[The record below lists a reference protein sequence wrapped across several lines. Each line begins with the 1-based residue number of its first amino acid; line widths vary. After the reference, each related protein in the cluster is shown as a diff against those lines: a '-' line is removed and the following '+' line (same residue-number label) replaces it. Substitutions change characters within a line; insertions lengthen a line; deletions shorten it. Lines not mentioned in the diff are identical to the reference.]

1 MNGSERI
8 LSRIRTDCD
17 ESVRKIETHAQ
28 HEHDRII
35 ADAQHRA
42 DTQAAAVAEKTAQKR
57 AQLETSSQSRA
68 QLARRNALLK
78 QRRKEID
85 TTVEELEAYLL
96 GLGDNEYFEAIYRL
110 AAKLR
115 GKSGELFLSKK
126 DLKRLPENFTK
137 RMAAARRGRFRQP
150 NACGHHRRLHPQMRR
165 RGRKYGICRH
175 YQRRT
180 RRNRRSDQSRAVR
193 AVRGIYGFI
202 I

>member
-85 TTVEELEAYLL
+85 TTVDELEAYLL

-115 GKSGELFLSKK
+115 GKSGEMFLSKK
-126 DLKRLPENFTK
+126 DLKRLPKNFTG
-137 RMAAARRGRFRQP
+137 RMAAAGVDASVSQTP
-150 NACGHHRRLHPQMRR
+150 ADITG
-165 RGRKYGICRH
+165 
-175 YQRRT
+175 
-180 RRNRRSDQSRAVR
+180 
-193 AVRGIYGFI
+193 GFI
-202 I
+202 LKCGDVEENMEFAAIISAGRDEIEDLINRELFAR

>member
-115 GKSGELFLSKK
+115 GKSGEIFLNKK

-137 RMAAARRGRFRQP
+137 RMAAAGVDASVSQTP
-150 NACGHHRRLHPQMRR
+150 ADITG
-165 RGRKYGICRH
+165 
-175 YQRRT
+175 
-180 RRNRRSDQSRAVR
+180 
-193 AVRGIYGFI
+193 GFI
-202 I
+202 LKSGDVEENMEFAAIISAGRDEIEDLINRELFAR

>member
-115 GKSGELFLSKK
+115 GKRGELFLSKK

-137 RMAAARRGRFRQP
+137 RMAAAGVDASVSQTP
-150 NACGHHRRLHPQMRR
+150 ADITG
-165 RGRKYGICRH
+165 
-175 YQRRT
+175 
-180 RRNRRSDQSRAVR
+180 
-193 AVRGIYGFI
+193 GFI
-202 I
+202 LKCGDVEENMEFAAIISAGRDEIEDLINRELFAR

>member
-96 GLGDNEYFEAIYRL
+96 GLGDNEYFEALYRL

-115 GKSGELFLSKK
+115 GKSGEIFLSKK

-137 RMAAARRGRFRQP
+137 RMAAAGVDASVSQTP
-150 NACGHHRRLHPQMRR
+150 ADITG
-165 RGRKYGICRH
+165 
-175 YQRRT
+175 
-180 RRNRRSDQSRAVR
+180 
-193 AVRGIYGFI
+193 GFI
-202 I
+202 LKCGDVEENMEFAAIISSKRDEIEDLINRELFAR

>member
-85 TTVEELEAYLL
+85 TTVDGLEAYLL

-137 RMAAARRGRFRQP
+137 RMAAAGVDASVSQTP
-150 NACGHHRRLHPQMRR
+150 ADITG
-165 RGRKYGICRH
+165 
-175 YQRRT
+175 
-180 RRNRRSDQSRAVR
+180 
-193 AVRGIYGFI
+193 GFI
-202 I
+202 LKCGDVEENMEFAAIISAGRDEIEDLINRELFAR

>member
-85 TTVEELEAYLL
+85 TTVDELEAYLL

-137 RMAAARRGRFRQP
+137 RMAAAGVDASVSQTP
-150 NACGHHRRLHPQMRR
+150 ADITG
-165 RGRKYGICRH
+165 
-175 YQRRT
+175 
-180 RRNRRSDQSRAVR
+180 
-193 AVRGIYGFI
+193 GFI
-202 I
+202 LKSGDVEENMEFAAIISAGRDEIEDLINRELFAR

>member
-96 GLGDNEYFEAIYRL
+96 GLGDNEYFEA
-110 AAKLR
+110 
-115 GKSGELFLSKK
+115 
-126 DLKRLPENFTK
+126 LPENFTK
-137 RMAAARRGRFRQP
+137 RMAAAGVDASVSQTP
-150 NACGHHRRLHPQMRR
+150 ADITG
-165 RGRKYGICRH
+165 
-175 YQRRT
+175 
-180 RRNRRSDQSRAVR
+180 
-193 AVRGIYGFI
+193 GFI
-202 I
+202 LKCGDVEENMEFAAIISAGRDEIEDLINRELFAR

>member
-96 GLGDNEYFEAIYRL
+96 GLGDNEYFEA
-110 AAKLR
+110 
-115 GKSGELFLSKK
+115 KK

-137 RMAAARRGRFRQP
+137 RMAAAGVDASVSQTP
-150 NACGHHRRLHPQMRR
+150 ADITG
-165 RGRKYGICRH
+165 
-175 YQRRT
+175 
-180 RRNRRSDQSRAVR
+180 
-193 AVRGIYGFI
+193 GFI
-202 I
+202 LKCGDVEENMEFAAIISAGRDEIEDLINRELFAR

>member
-110 AAKLR
+110 AAKLS

-137 RMAAARRGRFRQP
+137 RMAAAGVDASVSQTP
-150 NACGHHRRLHPQMRR
+150 ADITG
-165 RGRKYGICRH
+165 
-175 YQRRT
+175 
-180 RRNRRSDQSRAVR
+180 
-193 AVRGIYGFI
+193 GFI
-202 I
+202 LKCGDVEENMEFAAIISAGRDEIEDLINRELFAR

>member
-96 GLGDNEYFEAIYRL
+96 GLGDNEYFEALYRL

-115 GKSGELFLSKK
+115 GKSGEIFLSKK
-126 DLKRLPENFTK
+126 DLKRLPKNFTE
-137 RMAAARRGRFRQP
+137 RMEAAGVDASVSQTPADITG
-150 NACGHHRRLHPQMRR
+150 
-165 RGRKYGICRH
+165 
-175 YQRRT
+175 
-180 RRNRRSDQSRAVR
+180 
-193 AVRGIYGFI
+193 GFI
-202 I
+202 LKCGDVEENMEFAAIISSKRDEIEDLINRELFAR

>member
-115 GKSGELFLSKK
+115 GKSGEIFLSKK

-137 RMAAARRGRFRQP
+137 RMAAAGVDASVSQTP
-150 NACGHHRRLHPQMRR
+150 ADITG
-165 RGRKYGICRH
+165 
-175 YQRRT
+175 
-180 RRNRRSDQSRAVR
+180 
-193 AVRGIYGFI
+193 GFI
-202 I
+202 LKCGDVEENMEFAAIISSKRDEIEDLINRELFAR

>member
-85 TTVEELEAYLL
+85 TTVDELEAYLL
-96 GLGDNEYFEAIYRL
+96 GLGDNEYFEALYRL

-115 GKSGELFLSKK
+115 GKSGEIFLNKK

-137 RMAAARRGRFRQP
+137 RMAAAGVDASVSQTP
-150 NACGHHRRLHPQMRR
+150 ADITG
-165 RGRKYGICRH
+165 
-175 YQRRT
+175 
-180 RRNRRSDQSRAVR
+180 
-193 AVRGIYGFI
+193 GFI
-202 I
+202 LKCGDVEENMEFAAIISAGRDEIEDLINRELFAR

>member
-85 TTVEELEAYLL
+85 TTVDELEAYLL

-115 GKSGELFLSKK
+115 GKSGEIFLSKK

-137 RMAAARRGRFRQP
+137 RMAAAGVDASVSQTP
-150 NACGHHRRLHPQMRR
+150 ADITG
-165 RGRKYGICRH
+165 
-175 YQRRT
+175 
-180 RRNRRSDQSRAVR
+180 
-193 AVRGIYGFI
+193 GFI
-202 I
+202 LKCGDVEENMEFAAIISAGRDEIEDLINRELFAR

>member
-57 AQLETSSQSRA
+57 AQLKTSSQSRA

-137 RMAAARRGRFRQP
+137 RMAAAGVDASVSQTP
-150 NACGHHRRLHPQMRR
+150 ADITG
-165 RGRKYGICRH
+165 
-175 YQRRT
+175 
-180 RRNRRSDQSRAVR
+180 
-193 AVRGIYGFI
+193 GFI
-202 I
+202 LKCGDVEENMEFAAIISAGRDEIEDLINRELFAR

>member
-115 GKSGELFLSKK
+115 GKSGEIFLNKK

-137 RMAAARRGRFRQP
+137 RMAAAGVDASVSQTP
-150 NACGHHRRLHPQMRR
+150 ADITG
-165 RGRKYGICRH
+165 
-175 YQRRT
+175 
-180 RRNRRSDQSRAVR
+180 
-193 AVRGIYGFI
+193 GFI
-202 I
+202 LKCGDVEENMEFAAIISAGRDEIEDLINRELFAR

>member
-96 GLGDNEYFEAIYRL
+96 GLGDNEYFEALYRL

-115 GKSGELFLSKK
+115 GKSGEIFLSKK
-126 DLKRLPENFTK
+126 DLKRLPKNFTE
-137 RMAAARRGRFRQP
+137 RMAAAGVDASVSQTP
-150 NACGHHRRLHPQMRR
+150 ADITG
-165 RGRKYGICRH
+165 
-175 YQRRT
+175 
-180 RRNRRSDQSRAVR
+180 
-193 AVRGIYGFI
+193 GFI
-202 I
+202 LKCGDVEENMEFAAIISAGRDEIEDLINRELFAR

>member
-1 MNGSERI
+1 MNGSEKI

-85 TTVEELEAYLL
+85 TTVDGLEAYLL

-115 GKSGELFLSKK
+115 GKSGEIFLNKK

-137 RMAAARRGRFRQP
+137 RMAAAGVDASVSQTP
-150 NACGHHRRLHPQMRR
+150 ADITG
-165 RGRKYGICRH
+165 
-175 YQRRT
+175 
-180 RRNRRSDQSRAVR
+180 
-193 AVRGIYGFI
+193 GFI
-202 I
+202 LKCGDVEENMEFAAIISAGRDEIEDLINRELFAR

>member
-96 GLGDNEYFEAIYRL
+96 GLGDNEYFEALYRL

-126 DLKRLPENFTK
+126 DLKRLPENFTE
-137 RMAAARRGRFRQP
+137 RMAAAGVDASVSQTP
-150 NACGHHRRLHPQMRR
+150 ADITG
-165 RGRKYGICRH
+165 
-175 YQRRT
+175 
-180 RRNRRSDQSRAVR
+180 
-193 AVRGIYGFI
+193 GFI
-202 I
+202 LKCGDVEENMEFAAIISSKRDEIEDLINRELFAR

>member
-96 GLGDNEYFEAIYRL
+96 GLGDNEYFEALYRL

-137 RMAAARRGRFRQP
+137 RMAAAGVDASVSQTP
-150 NACGHHRRLHPQMRR
+150 ADITG
-165 RGRKYGICRH
+165 
-175 YQRRT
+175 
-180 RRNRRSDQSRAVR
+180 
-193 AVRGIYGFI
+193 GFI
-202 I
+202 LKCGDVEENMEFAAIISAGRDEIEDLINRELFAR

>member
-96 GLGDNEYFEAIYRL
+96 GLGDKEYFEAIYRL

-115 GKSGELFLSKK
+115 GKSGEIFLSKK

-137 RMAAARRGRFRQP
+137 RMAAAGVDASVSQTP
-150 NACGHHRRLHPQMRR
+150 ADITG
-165 RGRKYGICRH
+165 
-175 YQRRT
+175 
-180 RRNRRSDQSRAVR
+180 
-193 AVRGIYGFI
+193 GFI
-202 I
+202 LKCGDVEENMEFAAIISAGRDEIEDLINRELFAR

>member
-126 DLKRLPENFTK
+126 DLKRLPENFTE
-137 RMAAARRGRFRQP
+137 RMAAAGVDASVSQTP
-150 NACGHHRRLHPQMRR
+150 ADITG
-165 RGRKYGICRH
+165 
-175 YQRRT
+175 
-180 RRNRRSDQSRAVR
+180 
-193 AVRGIYGFI
+193 GFI
-202 I
+202 LKSGDIEENMEFSAIISSRRDEIEDLINRELFAR

>member
-42 DTQAAAVAEKTAQKR
+42 DTQAAAVAEKTVQKR

-96 GLGDNEYFEAIYRL
+96 GLGDNEYFEALYRL

-115 GKSGELFLSKK
+115 GKSGEIFLNKK
-126 DLKRLPENFTK
+126 DLERLPKNFTE
-137 RMAAARRGRFRQP
+137 RMEAAGVDASVSQTPADITG
-150 NACGHHRRLHPQMRR
+150 
-165 RGRKYGICRH
+165 
-175 YQRRT
+175 
-180 RRNRRSDQSRAVR
+180 
-193 AVRGIYGFI
+193 GFI
-202 I
+202 LKCGDVEENMEFAAIISAGRDEIEDLINRELFAR

>member
-96 GLGDNEYFEAIYRL
+96 GLGDNEYFEALYRL

-115 GKSGELFLSKK
+115 GKSGEIFLNKK

-137 RMAAARRGRFRQP
+137 RMAAAGVDASVSQTP
-150 NACGHHRRLHPQMRR
+150 ADITG
-165 RGRKYGICRH
+165 
-175 YQRRT
+175 
-180 RRNRRSDQSRAVR
+180 
-193 AVRGIYGFI
+193 GFI
-202 I
+202 LKCGDVEENMEFAAIISAGRDEIEDLINRELFAR

>member
-96 GLGDNEYFEAIYRL
+96 GLGDNEYFEALYRL

-115 GKSGELFLSKK
+115 GKSGEIFLSKK
-126 DLKRLPENFTK
+126 DLKRLPKNFTE
-137 RMAAARRGRFRQP
+137 RMEAAGVDASVSQTPADITG
-150 NACGHHRRLHPQMRR
+150 
-165 RGRKYGICRH
+165 
-175 YQRRT
+175 
-180 RRNRRSDQSRAVR
+180 
-193 AVRGIYGFI
+193 GFI
-202 I
+202 LKCGDVEENMEFAAIISAGRDEIEDLINRELFAR

>member
-85 TTVEELEAYLL
+85 TTVDELEAYLL

-137 RMAAARRGRFRQP
+137 RMAAAGVDASVSQTP
-150 NACGHHRRLHPQMRR
+150 ADITG
-165 RGRKYGICRH
+165 
-175 YQRRT
+175 
-180 RRNRRSDQSRAVR
+180 
-193 AVRGIYGFI
+193 GFI
-202 I
+202 LKCGDVEENMEFAAIISAGRDEIEDLINRELFAR

>member
-115 GKSGELFLSKK
+115 GKSGEIFLNKK
-126 DLKRLPENFTK
+126 DLERLPENFTK
-137 RMAAARRGRFRQP
+137 RMAAAGVDASVSQTP
-150 NACGHHRRLHPQMRR
+150 ADITG
-165 RGRKYGICRH
+165 
-175 YQRRT
+175 
-180 RRNRRSDQSRAVR
+180 
-193 AVRGIYGFI
+193 GFI
-202 I
+202 LKCGDVEENMEFAAIISAGRDEIEDLINRELFAR

>member
-96 GLGDNEYFEAIYRL
+96 GLGDNEYFEALYRL

-126 DLKRLPENFTK
+126 DLKRLPKNFTE
-137 RMAAARRGRFRQP
+137 RMEAAGVDASVSQTPADITG
-150 NACGHHRRLHPQMRR
+150 
-165 RGRKYGICRH
+165 
-175 YQRRT
+175 
-180 RRNRRSDQSRAVR
+180 
-193 AVRGIYGFI
+193 GFI
-202 I
+202 LKCGDVEENMEFAAIISAGRDEIEDLINRELFAR

>member
-35 ADAQHRA
+35 VDAQHRA

-85 TTVEELEAYLL
+85 TTVDELEAYLL

-137 RMAAARRGRFRQP
+137 RMAAAGVDASVSQTP
-150 NACGHHRRLHPQMRR
+150 ADITG
-165 RGRKYGICRH
+165 
-175 YQRRT
+175 
-180 RRNRRSDQSRAVR
+180 
-193 AVRGIYGFI
+193 GFI
-202 I
+202 LKCGDVEENMEFAAIISAGRDEIEDLINRELFAR

>member
-96 GLGDNEYFEAIYRL
+96 GLGDNEYFEALYRL

-126 DLKRLPENFTK
+126 DLKRLPENFTE
-137 RMAAARRGRFRQP
+137 RMAAAGVDASVSQTP
-150 NACGHHRRLHPQMRR
+150 ADITG
-165 RGRKYGICRH
+165 
-175 YQRRT
+175 
-180 RRNRRSDQSRAVR
+180 
-193 AVRGIYGFI
+193 GFI
-202 I
+202 LKCGDVEENMEFAAIISAGRDEIEDLINRELFAR

>member
-96 GLGDNEYFEAIYRL
+96 GLGDNEYFEALYRL

-115 GKSGELFLSKK
+115 GKSGEIFLSKK
-126 DLKRLPENFTK
+126 DLKRLPKNFTE
-137 RMAAARRGRFRQP
+137 RMEAAG
-150 NACGHHRRLHPQMRR
+150 
-165 RGRKYGICRH
+165 
-175 YQRRT
+175 
-180 RRNRRSDQSRAVR
+180 VR
-193 AVRGIYGFI
+193 ASVSKTPAEIGGGFI
-202 I
+202 LKSGDVEENMEFAAIISSKRDEIEDLINRELFAR

>member
-17 ESVRKIETHAQ
+17 ESVRKIKTHAQ

-85 TTVEELEAYLL
+85 TTVDELEAYLL

-115 GKSGELFLSKK
+115 GKSGEIFLNKK

-137 RMAAARRGRFRQP
+137 RMAAAGVDASVSQTP
-150 NACGHHRRLHPQMRR
+150 ADITG
-165 RGRKYGICRH
+165 
-175 YQRRT
+175 
-180 RRNRRSDQSRAVR
+180 
-193 AVRGIYGFI
+193 GFI
-202 I
+202 LKCGDVEENMEFAAIISAGRDEIEDLINRELFAR

>member
-85 TTVEELEAYLL
+85 TTVEELDAYLL

-137 RMAAARRGRFRQP
+137 RMAAAGVDASVSQTP
-150 NACGHHRRLHPQMRR
+150 ADITG
-165 RGRKYGICRH
+165 
-175 YQRRT
+175 
-180 RRNRRSDQSRAVR
+180 
-193 AVRGIYGFI
+193 GFI
-202 I
+202 LKCGDVEENMEFAAIISAGRDEIEDLINRELFAR

>member
-96 GLGDNEYFEAIYRL
+96 GLGDNEYFEALYRL

-137 RMAAARRGRFRQP
+137 RMEAAG
-150 NACGHHRRLHPQMRR
+150 
-165 RGRKYGICRH
+165 
-175 YQRRT
+175 
-180 RRNRRSDQSRAVR
+180 VR
-193 AVRGIYGFI
+193 ASVSQTPADITGGFI
-202 I
+202 LKSGDVEENMEFAAIISSKRDEIEDLINRELFAR